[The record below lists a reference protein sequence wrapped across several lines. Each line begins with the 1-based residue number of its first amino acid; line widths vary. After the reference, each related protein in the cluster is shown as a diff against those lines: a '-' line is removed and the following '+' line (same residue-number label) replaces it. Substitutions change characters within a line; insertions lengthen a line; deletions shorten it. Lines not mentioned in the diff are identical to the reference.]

1 MTATPASPKQR
12 KSALVKRNEALRLEL
27 ENSVLERRVA
37 SIKSLAGR
45 YDAVEANKNRR
56 QPRIETKS
64 EDQTLDPR
72 KRLLAHNI
80 GRDLERNFAPA
91 RAIMHQFRVNVVG
104 ELGKLQVNTPDGEQ
118 AADWFNQVWARDCD
132 YRDDTH
138 WSTLLQ
144 NIVAACIR
152 EGDILAVF
160 DDNLTAEDTGKLI
173 IFEADQ
179 IAPLAD
185 GEFKKLP
192 GYVNGWTQDNGIV
205 RDQMGRILGY
215 IASGKRGLTVIEK
228 LDDAT
233 FYPREV
239 ARLVKNP
246 WRVNQGRGVSAL
258 LTASNNF
265 QDLYE
270 ILAKELQ
277 SAKVAAS
284 LAGFITR
291 TDAVTDFDNP
301 GSGAAYLPENNGKAA
316 VTTWLEGANSTDPT
330 QPNYERF
337 ESLTGGMFEYM
348 ADGDKAEFPKID
360 RPNIHLAEFM
370 EAVLGHAGAS
380 VGLARA
386 YTILRADSSYTSF
399 RGDMVLSWA
408 TFYMMQ
414 KWLER
419 SLADWAGR
427 KALAWSVRK
436 NLVSLQGGWESRL
449 SWKWPRM
456 PSVDESKE
464 ADAVAK
470 QLKNGT
476 TDFGELIGPD
486 WRNHFDA
493 LAEQLEY
500 GREKQL
506 PLSVYETASGGVSP
520 VEQTENNENE

>member
-1 MTATPASPKQR
+1 MIATPANPKQR
-12 KSALVKRNEALRLEL
+12 TPALVKRNESLRLEL
-27 ENSVLERRVA
+27 ENAVLERRVA
-37 SIKSLAGR
+37 LIKNQSGR
-45 YDAVEANKNRR
+45 YDAVEPNRNRR

-104 ELGKLQVNTPDGEQ
+104 SEGKIQVNTADGE
-118 AADWFNQVWARDCD
+118 AAAAWFNGVWARDCD
-132 YRDDTH
+132 YRDDVH
-138 WSTLLQ
+138 WSTMLQ

-152 EGDILAVF
+152 EGDVLAVF
-160 DDNLTAEDTGKLI
+160 DDDVTPEDTGRLI

-179 IAPLAD
+179 IAPLSET
-185 GEFKKLP
+185 EFKKLD
-192 GYVNGWTQDNGIV
+192 GYVNGWTQDGGIV
-205 RDQMGRILGY
+205 RDQMGRVLGY
-215 IASGKRGLTVIEK
+215 IASGKRGLTVIDRIE
-228 LDDAT
+228 DAS
-233 FYPREV
+233 FYPRSV
-239 ARLVKNP
+239 ARLIKNP

-258 LTASNNF
+258 LTASTNF

-291 TDAVTDFDNP
+291 TDAVTDYDDP
-301 GSGAAYLPENNGKAA
+301 ATGSAFLPENSGKDAA
-316 VTTWLEGANSTDPT
+316 TTALEGANGTDPAA
-330 QPNYERF
+330 PNYERF

-348 ADGDKAEFPKID
+348 AEGDKAEFPDIN
-360 RPNIHLAEFM
+360 RPNIHLAEFI

-419 SLADWAGR
+419 SFADWAAR
-427 KALAWSVRK
+427 KAITWAIRK
-436 NLVSLQGGWESRL
+436 GSVSLSAGWETTI

-486 WRNHFDA
+486 WRNHFDS
-493 LAEQLEY
+493 LAEQIEY
-500 GREKQL
+500 GRAKKL

-520 VEQTENNENE
+520 VEDKESNQ